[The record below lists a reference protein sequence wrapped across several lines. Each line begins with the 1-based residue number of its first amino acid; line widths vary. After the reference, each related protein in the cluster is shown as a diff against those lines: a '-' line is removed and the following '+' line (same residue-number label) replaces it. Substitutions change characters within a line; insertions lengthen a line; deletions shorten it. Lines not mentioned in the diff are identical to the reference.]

1 MFSLKLDRA
10 APLEPHVA
18 SPERGIKN
26 PHFHI
31 CGGSIP
37 IWTEYSILMLSVVL
51 AEGASTI
58 PTPLAAVHLVAVV
71 EVWKVQI
78 VP

>member
-1 MFSLKLDRA
+1 MLSLKLDRA

-37 IWTEYSILMLSVVL
+37 IWIEYSI
-51 AEGASTI
+51 
-58 PTPLAAVHLVAVV
+58 
-71 EVWKVQI
+71 
-78 VP
+78 